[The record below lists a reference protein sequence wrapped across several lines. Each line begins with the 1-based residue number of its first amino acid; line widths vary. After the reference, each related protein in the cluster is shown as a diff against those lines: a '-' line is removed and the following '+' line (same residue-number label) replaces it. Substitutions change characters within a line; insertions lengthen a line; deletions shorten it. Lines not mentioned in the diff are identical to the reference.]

1 MPRTP
6 GYATRQR
13 SLVLE
18 CLKAH
23 AGQYLSVADIAADLT
38 KKGSPVGVTTIYRAL
53 EKLASEGTVR
63 RFVPDRTSPA
73 VFEYLENPAQAEF
86 HVRCKGCGKL
96 FTCTAAKL
104 PGWLRRFPRICPAS
118 TVWRLTCRTR

>member
-63 RFVPDRTSPA
+63 HFVPDTVIQGLCSDCLTKTQKPA
-73 VFEYLENPAQAEF
+73 HSTGQCA
-86 HVRCKGCGKL
+86 CGHHH
-96 FTCTAAKL
+96 
-104 PGWLRRFPRICPAS
+104 
-118 TVWRLTCRTR
+118 

>member
-38 KKGSPVGVTTIYRAL
+38 KKGSPVGVSFFYYSI
-53 EKLASEGTVR
+53 
-63 RFVPDRTSPA
+63 
-73 VFEYLENPAQAEF
+73 
-86 HVRCKGCGKL
+86 
-96 FTCTAAKL
+96 
-104 PGWLRRFPRICPAS
+104 
-118 TVWRLTCRTR
+118 

>member
-86 HVRCKGCGKL
+86 QDRKSV
-96 FTCTAAKL
+96 
-104 PGWLRRFPRICPAS
+104 
-118 TVWRLTCRTR
+118 V

>member
-86 HVRCKGCGKL
+86 HVRCKL
-96 FTCTAAKL
+96 DNNPAADCDGIVCL
-104 PGWLRRFPRICPAS
+104 NALDWLMGR
-118 TVWRLTCRTR
+118 

>member
-6 GYATRQR
+6 SYATRQR

-23 AGQYLSVADIAADLT
+23 AGQYLSVADIAVDLT

-73 VFEYLENPAQAEF
+73 VFEYLENPCAARAAGNF
-86 HVRCKGCGKL
+86 